1 MAYMLRYLVVRLL
14 SSLPAILLGLIGLF
28 IFRLL
33 PSQSVWEERIE
44 LLAIESGSYD
54 SRRIQA
60 EKTKIRKQLGVDLPI
75 FYFTIQSAALPT
87 TTPPAFSQLQSDW
100 ARHVSLCSGMPKQ
113 SGELASALQATSFT
127 SWQVAAGRQPL
138 GALEEWLASQSPGKF
153 PEIRKLA
160 GELAT
165 SELSWRSYIPALSWN
180 GVANQFH
187 LWFSQLLTG
196 NLGASWKNHEP
207 VSSVIARALSNT
219 VVFTVPAL
227 LLIFVSAY
235 WLVIGLSAVGPRLK
249 SASDQLIYLLDLIPL
264 FGWAILTMIL
274 FASGTVFSWFP
285 SHASASTLNGQSV
298 WSRSIHPYILPAFIL
313 WIGTFPFVT
322 KHIDNAFQKSAQLP
336 FVFMAHA
343 RGLGQQ
349 TIKRKYRLRY
359 SLLPA
364 ITLLGEYLLA
374 VVSGALVVEV
384 LFSIQGVGMLLMD
397 AVNAQD
403 YPVVTGVMLF
413 LILMRAF
420 SFLITD
426 LLYYLFDPRIRF
438 ASK

>member
-14 SSLPAILLGLIGLF
+14 SSIPAILLALIGLF

-60 EKTKIRKQLGVDLPI
+60 EKTRITKQLGVDLPI
-75 FYFTIQSAALPT
+75 FYLTIQSAALPT
-87 TTPPAFSQLQSDW
+87 ATPPGFSQLQSDW
-100 ARHVSLCSGMPKQ
+100 VRHVSLSSGMPEH
-113 SGELASALQATSFT
+113 SAELASALQATSFT
-127 SWQVAAGRQPL
+127 SWQLAADRQPL
-138 GALEEWLASQSPGKF
+138 GALEEWLASQSPDEF
-153 PEIRKLA
+153 PDIRQLA
-160 GELAT
+160 GELAS
-165 SELSWRSYIPALSWN
+165 SELWWRSYVPALYWN
-180 GVANQFH
+180 GAANQFH
-187 LWFSQLLTG
+187 LWFSQLLTC
-196 NLGASWKNHEP
+196 NLGASWKNQEP
-207 VSSVIARALSNT
+207 VSTVIGRALSNT
-219 VVFTVPAL
+219 IAFTVPAL
-227 LLIFVSAY
+227 LLIFVSAF
-235 WLVIGLSAVGPRLK
+235 WLVVGLSAAGPRLK
-249 SASDQLIYLLDLIPL
+249 SASDQLIYLLDLVPL
-264 FGWAILTMIL
+264 FGWAILAMIV

-285 SHASASTLNGQSV
+285 SHASASTLNGQSF
-298 WSRSIHPYILPAFIL
+298 WSRSIHPYILPTFIL
-313 WIGTFPFVT
+313 WMGIFPFVT

-343 RGLGQQ
+343 RGLGDQ

-384 LFSIQGVGMLLMD
+384 LFSIQGISMLLMD

-420 SFLITD
+420 SFLMTD
-426 LLYYLFDPRIRF
+426 MLYYWFDPRIRF